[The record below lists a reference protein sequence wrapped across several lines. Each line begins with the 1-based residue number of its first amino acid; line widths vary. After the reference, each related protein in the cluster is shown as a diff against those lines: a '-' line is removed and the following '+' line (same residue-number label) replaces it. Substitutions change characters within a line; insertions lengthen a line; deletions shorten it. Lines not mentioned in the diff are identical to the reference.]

1 MGKPN
6 STKNRLQMKLTP
18 RQVKIY
24 REQDAILRALKKL
37 RSFPFVL
44 SGGTALSR
52 FYFHHR
58 FSEDLDFFFEG
69 FSFSFE
75 EIERI
80 AIGLRRSGLIC
91 ELIGRSA
98 QPGRLKYAG
107 YTVGWSR
114 PIKIDFLEDPFSGM
128 WEPKARKTDSGVS
141 FRVDSLDQIYYRKF
155 YSILEQW
162 HKARMIA
169 RMKDL
174 VDLYCLHR
182 YHRGIEKTAELFRR
196 NHVPLEEEK
205 IIMIFVHLKEKELIQ
220 GFQKAGLPFNGS
232 DVFRTFRGCSE
243 NMVKRG
249 LSR

>member
-1 MGKPN
+1 MIQ
-6 STKNRLQMKLTP
+6 NRGMILSA
-18 RQVKIY
+18 RQKKVY
-24 REQDAILRALKKL
+24 QAQDVILAALKKV
-37 RSFPFVL
+37 RPFSFVL

-75 EIERI
+75 EIEKI
-80 AIGLRRSGLIC
+80 ARSLSRSGLIC

-107 YTVGWSR
+107 YSVGLDL
-114 PIKIDFLEDPFSGM
+114 PIKIDFLEDPFAGM
-128 WEPKARKTDSGVS
+128 WAPEILKTESGVP

-155 YSILEQW
+155 FSVLEQW

-182 YHRGIEKTAELFRR
+182 YHRSIEKTVELFRR
-196 NHVPLEEEK
+196 HHVPIQEEK
-205 IIMIFVHLKEKELIQ
+205 LIMIFAHFKKMDLVE
-220 GFQKAGLPFNGS
+220 GFKKAGLLFQGE
-232 DVFRTFRGCSE
+232 DVFRTFRECCD